1 MKGLTKKRKMREFK
15 FRVWDETLKNWV
27 TENVG
32 THLWNDVCLN
42 IFSGEL
48 YEYVTP
54 DSEFYSKDTT
64 RSHYTIQ
71 QYTGLKDKNGV
82 EIYEGDIVKCFFNT
96 RQDIQNIGIVSF
108 CEKYANMG
116 ILIMENGVYISAQ
129 HIPKPFFNFF
139 TNSGKFLCE
148 ALGNI
153 FENPE
158 LLQS

>member
-1 MKGLTKKRKMREFK
+1 MQREIK
-15 FRVWDETLKNWV
+15 FRVWDKTLKNWV

-48 YEYVTP
+48 YEYVTS
-54 DSEFYSKDTT
+54 DGEFYSKDTT

-82 EIYEGDIVKCFFNT
+82 EIYEGDIVVGACVFDNSLRMYTIEWNT
-96 RQDIQNIGIVSF
+96 LSGYDWDYWDVSTI
-108 CEKYANMG
+108 E
-116 ILIMENGVYISAQ
+116 VV
-129 HIPKPFFNFF
+129 
-139 TNSGKFLCE
+139 
-148 ALGNI
+148 GNI

-158 LLQS
+158 LLKS